1 MIKKKYYVMKALI
14 LLITL
19 FLVPALNAQVKF
31 GFEFDYAQFAYDS
44 VSNYVEF
51 YYSFN
56 EATMGIEHTDT
67 MDYAK
72 AILHVTIEDTTT
84 GIKTVDKNWLVSN
97 AIIDQKNKNESLI
110 GVIGFI
116 LNKGEYKCT
125 VVGKDAL
132 DNSRKREITEY
143 INVFPFMQL
152 NTSLSDIQLASNIIS
167 GSSNTS
173 SIFYKNTFEIMP
185 IPVAV
190 FGENRPVL
198 FYYTELYNLS
208 NGNKNN
214 MLRVDQTVYNSRGRM
229 VVQKHKKIGRMV
241 NSRVEVGTVMT
252 YKLPTDSY
260 TLVISV
266 LDSVANYG
274 VSSSKKF
281 YVINPSVEY
290 VDTFETKSNIIIG
303 MFGVMS
309 EEELDDFFAKSKY
322 IATAPEIAKY
332 ESLTNEVGKREFM
345 TNFWKARDEDP
356 SNRRNQY
363 LIDYMERIKEANNK
377 YSGFSREGWQTDRGR
392 VYLIYGEPDEIERHP
407 NQTESRPYEI
417 WYYNDIEGGVIFI
430 FGDLT
435 GYSDYTLL
443 HSTKRG
449 ELQDPTWQRRIT
461 IR

>member
-1 MIKKKYYVMKALI
+1 M
-14 LLITL
+14 L
-19 FLVPALNAQVKF
+19 FR
-31 GFEFDYAQFAYDS
+31 S
-44 VSNYVEF
+44 
-51 YYSFN
+51 
-56 EATMGIEHTDT
+56 
-67 MDYAK
+67 
-72 AILHVTIEDTTT
+72 
-84 GIKTVDKNWLVSN
+84 
-97 AIIDQKNKNESLI
+97 KNKNESLI

-290 VDTFETKSNIIIG
+290 VDR
-303 MFGVMS
+303 S
-309 EEELDDFFAKSKY
+309 EEHTS
-322 IATAPEIAKY
+322 
-332 ESLTNEVGKREFM
+332 
-345 TNFWKARDEDP
+345 
-356 SNRRNQY
+356 
-363 LIDYMERIKEANNK
+363 
-377 YSGFSREGWQTDRGR
+377 
-392 VYLIYGEPDEIERHP
+392 
-407 NQTESRPYEI
+407 
-417 WYYNDIEGGVIFI
+417 
-430 FGDLT
+430 
-435 GYSDYTLL
+435 
-443 HSTKRG
+443 
-449 ELQDPTWQRRIT
+449 ELQSH
-461 IR
+461 